1 MNTEDVLNTLRQL
14 KPVLKKEGI
23 TLLGV
28 FGSYARGDY
37 TAQSDVDILY
47 DIDDPKKFAQKFG
60 GFAAF
65 SHLEKL
71 RDMIADTLNRKVD
84 FVARRGLNS
93 VGEKYILKDMLYV

>member
-47 DIDDPKKFAQKFG
+47 DIDDPK
-60 GFAAF
+60 
-65 SHLEKL
+65 
-71 RDMIADTLNRKVD
+71 
-84 FVARRGLNS
+84 
-93 VGEKYILKDMLYV
+93 